1 MSTFVPFNRHI
12 LVRRQPTEEQE
23 TGILLPDDYNNTRN
37 THEVVTVIGASPNCA
52 FIDRVPPDTQIV
64 VLSNFLEEISVGNE
78 THTVILENY
87 VLGAVNS

>member
-12 LVRRQPTEEQE
+12 LVQRQPRKQQE
-23 TGILLPDDYNNTRN
+23 TDILLPEEYTSSQK
-37 THEVVTVIGASPNCA
+37 THEVVTVLGASPNCA

-64 VLSNFLEEISVGNE
+64 VLSNFLEEIKVGSE

-87 VLGAVNS
+87 VLGAVSS